1 MSQIG
6 EGISHKLCNF
16 EHIVHIVARHKNMYA
31 CFVRSDSRLIK
42 KTKSCSFFSMNRANP
57 KNMKFIYH
65 REQRKTIFT
74 F

>member
-42 KTKSCSFFSMNRANP
+42 KTKFCSFFSINRPNP
-57 KNMKFIYH
+57 KNMKF